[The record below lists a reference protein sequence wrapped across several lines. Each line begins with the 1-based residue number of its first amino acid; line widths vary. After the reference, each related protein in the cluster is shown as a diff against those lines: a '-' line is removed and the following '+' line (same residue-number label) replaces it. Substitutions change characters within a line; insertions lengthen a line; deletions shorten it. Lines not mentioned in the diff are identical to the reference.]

1 MVYDELLSLAENKGL
16 GTAITGTAIDLGQEK
31 PGLGALKPAFYAL
44 LFTSGATGAGTVTF
58 KIQDSDD
65 NSTFADVSSFTLTA
79 SKIPENM
86 AVPLP
91 LTHKRYVRLATTVS
105 ATESNT
111 VAGTLVK
118 AVLHNEFELVRNIKA
133 VGFDIL
139 ATID

>member
-16 GTAITGTAIDLGQEK
+16 GTTVTSTAVDLGQEK
-31 PGLGALKPAFYAL
+31 PGLGALKPPFYAL
-44 LFTSGATGAGTVTF
+44 LFTKDAAGAGSVTF

-65 NSTFADVSSFTLTA
+65 NSTFTDAVSFTLTA
-79 SKIPENM
+79 GKIPANM
-86 AVPLP
+86 AIPLP
-91 LTHKRYVRLATTVS
+91 LQHKRYVRLATTVT
-105 ATESNT
+105 ATDSNT

-133 VGFDIL
+133 VGYDIL

>member
-16 GTAITGTAIDLGQEK
+16 GTTVTGTAVDLGQEK
-31 PGLGALKPAFYAL
+31 PGLGALKPPFYAL
-44 LFTSGATGAGTVTF
+44 LFTKDAAGAGSVTF

-65 NSTFADVSSFTLTA
+65 NSTFTDAVSFTLTA
-79 SKIPENM
+79 GKIPANM
-86 AVPLP
+86 AIPLP
-91 LTHKRYVRLATTVS
+91 LQHKRYVRLATTVTS
-105 ATESNT
+105 TDSNT

-133 VGFDIL
+133 VGYDIL

>member
-31 PGLGALKPAFYAL
+31 PGLGILKPPFYAL

-79 SKIPENM
+79 SKIPQNM

-91 LTHKRYVRLATTVS
+91 LQHKRYVRLVTTVS
-105 ATESNT
+105 ATTDNKVE
-111 VAGTLVK
+111 GTLVK

-139 ATID
+139 ATTD

>member
-16 GTAITGTAIDLGQEK
+16 GTAVTGTAVDLGQEK
-31 PGLGALKPAFYAL
+31 PGLGALKPTFYAL
-44 LFTSGATGAGTVTF
+44 LFTKDAAGAGSVTF

-65 NSTFADVSSFTLTA
+65 NSTFTDAVSFTLTA
-79 SKIPENM
+79 GKIPANM
-86 AVPLP
+86 AIPLP
-91 LTHKRYVRLATTVS
+91 LQHKRYVRLATTVT
-105 ATESNT
+105 ATDSNT

-133 VGFDIL
+133 VGYDIL

>member
-16 GTAITGTAIDLGQEK
+16 GTAFTGTAIDLGQEK
-31 PGLGALKPAFYAL
+31 PGLGALKPPFYAL
-44 LFTSGATGAGTVTF
+44 LFTSGATGAGSVTF

-65 NSTFADVSSFTLTA
+65 NSAFADVSSFTLTA
-79 SKIPENM
+79 SNIPQNM

-91 LTHKRYVRLATTVS
+91 LQHKRYVRLVTTVS
-105 ATESNT
+105 ATTDNKVE
-111 VAGTLVK
+111 GTLVK

>member
-105 ATESNT
+105 ATTDNKVE
-111 VAGTLVK
+111 GTLVK